1 MIPGES
7 KRRPFTRSLQDDVA
21 YRLSFIHL
29 QPSVTRRK
37 GINYTSEAHT
47 GGRWVVN
54 FRVILFEELYVTELL
69 LSVITLVFESDD
81 SGTVDTQ
88 LSHQ

>member
-1 MIPGES
+1 
-7 KRRPFTRSLQDDVA
+7 
-21 YRLSFIHL
+21 
-29 QPSVTRRK
+29 
-37 GINYTSEAHT
+37 
-47 GGRWVVN
+47 VVN